1 MDRLRDRLAQDMGAA
16 KAKGSSGKAGFLDLP
31 RDVYGTP
38 DGRIVVIAK
47 SIKKA
52 LERASDVLE
61 ESIMNLDY
69 EIMEHGSK
77 GILGMGSKP
86 YKLVVGLAQFQ
97 AGGFAETA
105 GLPEP
110 AAGPEIGHF
119 HAAPPPPRDVNG
131 SAKLVVRKS
140 GIYLVVQPPRGAGKP
155 ATLEQTNTELFMKGL
170 MNFDK
175 TLVERAVAERNAEP
189 VRLGDWQPNP
199 QFDSKLTLEI
209 TPDEMKAF
217 AIVTKPEK
225 FGRVLEVE
233 DVVANLELKGVK
245 FGILEDAIRKL
256 LDDEVYNTP
265 TLVAQGKPVED
276 GVDALL
282 TFNFR
287 TDNEEIHLKEEE
299 GKIDFHNL
307 ELVQN
312 VVVGQVL
319 ATKEPA
325 TTGSAGRT
333 VTNRRLEP
341 KPGVDTPLIAGKNA
355 RLSENGLEVTSEING
370 QVVFHNGKINVEPIY
385 EVRGDVNLETG
396 NIVFL
401 GTVIVGGNIE
411 DGFSVK
417 AAGNVEVHG
426 TVGRAVI
433 EAEGNVIVNRGIL
446 GKDEAEIKAGND
458 IMAKFVEHARLSA
471 GNDVIVAEAIMH
483 SQVDAGKRV
492 LCVGKRAMVVG
503 GRIRAREEVN
513 AKEIGSKV
521 STETVVEVGID
532 PKAREELN
540 KFEEEKRE
548 GMKRLDSLSKDI
560 ITLQNQKGGGHG
572 VLPAEKEALL
582 QQHMQEKASLD
593 QRISEINEETEEIRS
608 YLNMLQS
615 TGKICAS
622 KLVHPGVIVYVKDAR
637 LEVKDNFKFVT
648 FIQENG
654 LIKINPYEE
663 YEKADRVAR
672 KKSG

>member
-1 MDRLRDRLAQDMGAA
+1 MDRLRDVLAQDMGS
-16 KAKGSSGKAGFLDLP
+16 KGKGASGKSGGVFDLP
-31 RDVYGTP
+31 GDVYGTP

-47 SIKKA
+47 SIKRA

-69 EIMEHGSK
+69 EILEHGSR
-77 GILGMGSKP
+77 GFLGMGSKP
-86 YKLVVGLAQFQ
+86 YKLVVGVAQFQ
-97 AGGFAETA
+97 TESYGEMVPGADGEVADFN
-105 GLPEP
+105 PFQP
-110 AAGPEIGHF
+110 
-119 HAAPPPPRDVNG
+119 PPPPRDVNG
-131 SAKLVVRKS
+131 AAKLVVRKS
-140 GIYLVVQPPRGAGKP
+140 GIYFVVNPPKGAGKP
-155 ATLEQTNTELFMKGL
+155 ATLEQANTELLMRGL
-170 MNFDK
+170 VNFDK
-175 TLVERAVAERNAEP
+175 ALVEKAVNERNGEP

-199 QFDSKLTLEI
+199 QFDSKVSLEI
-209 TPDEMKAF
+209 TPDEMKVF

-233 DVVANLELKGVK
+233 DIVANLELKGVK
-245 FGILEDAIRKL
+245 FGIMEDGIRKM
-256 LDDEVYNTP
+256 LDDEIYNTP

-276 GVDALL
+276 GTDAVI
-282 TFNFR
+282 TYNFR
-287 TDNEEIHLKEEE
+287 TENEQIHLKEEE
-299 GKIDFHNL
+299 GRVDYHNL
-307 ELVQN
+307 EKVQN

-319 ATKEPA
+319 AVKEPA
-325 TTGSAGRT
+325 TAGSAGRT

-341 KPGVDTPLIAGKNA
+341 KPGVDAPLIAGKNA
-355 RLSENGLEVTSEING
+355 RLSEDGLEVTSEING
-370 QVVFHNGKINVEPIY
+370 QVVFHNNKINVEPVF

-401 GTVIVGGNIE
+401 GTVIVGGNVE

-426 TVGRAVI
+426 TVGKAVI

-446 GKDEAEIKAGND
+446 GKDEAVIKAGND
-458 IMAKFVEHARLSA
+458 IVAKFVEHTKLSA

-483 SQVDAGKRV
+483 SFVDAGKRV
-492 LCVGKRAMVVG
+492 VCVGKRAMIVG

-540 KFEEEKRE
+540 SLEEEKRE
-548 GMKRLDSLSKDI
+548 AMKRLDTISKDI
-560 ITLQNQKGGGHG
+560 ITLQNQKGGPNG
-572 VLPAEKEALL
+572 VLPEEKENML
-582 QQHMQEKASLD
+582 QSHVVEKGSLEA
-593 QRISEINEETEEIRS
+593 RVKEINEETEEIRS

-622 KLVHPGVIVYVKDAR
+622 KMVHPGAIVFVKDAR

-648 FIQENG
+648 FVQENG
-654 LIKINPYEE
+654 NIKINPYEE
-663 YEKADRVAR
+663 PEKPGVGKSAGG
-672 KKSG
+672 KK